1 MKQTG
6 KAQSGSIMIEVVAVL
21 GILAVLGPVLYR
33 QVVQRNR
40 ELANIN
46 VASEMRTMKEAF
58 SSFIQTQH
66 RQLEELA
73 AAGGGACTLTG
84 RETANCSYTNLWKN
98 VATYLPMTYNTYTG
112 DTLTGSTAEKY
123 NFYLFGK
130 NVYNVA
136 GSQVGTSFYG
146 VVLPKA
152 SALPT
157 GTWNLK
163 RAASIAALIGADG
176 GIVQGDNFVGTMGTW
191 ELEGAALTMEPMV
204 SPSYVA
210 FTGYDDGSLFS
221 SLEDEATFK
230 NLHAWSY
237 FSVGEG
243 NTNCFTKD
251 SGGYTVL
258 EAGGD
263 CAPLF
268 WVGAEHLENGTDE
281 GLAGTPGNV
290 YIRNDLH
297 VGRQAI
303 TMDDPV
309 HDGQTIQAFV
319 STAVVSTDPADNEK
333 RSIVVYDVAGKR
345 RVTVNAN
352 GQIITRDSAGRDVLK
367 AEAEEATD
375 GSSMGKVTANAYDA
389 QGHLVENAVLSA
401 KGIDSSVEFV
411 DEQAANESATYDH
424 YKVDPAYT
432 SVMNDVKLA
441 SRGGARLSDIL
452 PNYISKSMTELTRAA
467 NLDSCSGGTNNCLKA
482 TVSAPECPAGYK
494 AALVVTPVRTTG
506 KDVLN
511 SFEGTSDGNTVT
523 VTGANMTRYTVAVA
537 VNGAHVSTTEE
548 ETVSGNGW
556 SVEVGYVSG
565 PGATNFTGG
574 ALGENT
580 LSARVET
587 FCVFDESNFTL
598 PEVTR
603 D

>member
-1 MKQTG
+1 MKKTV
-6 KAQSGSIMIEVVAVL
+6 KTQSGSIMIEAIAVL

-33 QVVQRNR
+33 QVAQRNR
-40 ELANIN
+40 ELANVN
-46 VASEMRTMKEAF
+46 VATEMRTMKEAF

-73 AAGGGACTLTG
+73 TAGGGVCALSGT
-84 RETANCSYTNLWKN
+84 ETSNCSYNTLWKN
-98 VATYLPMTYNTYTG
+98 VATYLPVTYNTYTG
-112 DTLTGSTAEKY
+112 DVLTSSTAEKY

-130 NVYNVA
+130 NLENTEGA
-136 GSQVGTSFYG
+136 KVGTSFYG
-146 VVLPKA
+146 VILPKA
-152 SALPT
+152 SALPQ

-191 ELEGAALTMEPMV
+191 ELEGASLMMEPVV

-210 FTGYDDGSLFS
+210 FTGFDEGALFS
-221 SLEDEATFK
+221 SLEDEAAFK

-237 FSVGEG
+237 FSIGEG
-243 NTNCFTKD
+243 NTNCFRKD
-251 SGGYTVL
+251 ATGYTVL
-258 EAGGD
+258 DAGEE

-297 VGRQAI
+297 VGRQAVA
-303 TMDDPV
+303 MDDPV
-309 HDGQTIQAFV
+309 NDGETIQAFV
-319 STAVVSTDPADNEK
+319 STAVISTDPVDNDK
-333 RSIVVYDVAGKR
+333 RAVTVYDATGKR
-345 RVTVNAN
+345 RVIVNAN

-367 AEAEEATD
+367 AEAEEASD
-375 GSSMGKVTANAYDA
+375 GSSKGKVTLNAYNADG
-389 QGHLVENAVLSA
+389 QLVENAVVSA

-411 DEQAANESATYDH
+411 DAQAANESETYDH
-424 YKVDPAYT
+424 YQVDPAYT

-452 PNYISKSMTELTRAA
+452 PNYVSKSITELTTEA
-467 NLDSCSGGTNNCLKA
+467 NLGNCSGYTNNCLRA
-482 TVSAPECPAGYK
+482 NVTTPACPAGYK
-494 AALVVTPVRTTG
+494 AALVVTPIRTTG

-511 SFEGTSDGNTVT
+511 SFEGVT
-523 VTGANMTRYTVAVA
+523 NGATTNVTNANVSRYTVAVA
-537 VNGAHVSTTEE
+537 VNNVHKAKAETEADIAR
-548 ETVSGNGW
+548 VWGI
-556 SVEVGYVSG
+556 EVGYVT
-565 PGATNFTGG
+565 GAGSTNFTGG
-574 ALGENT
+574 TLGENT

-587 FCVFDESNFTL
+587 YCVFDENNFTL